1 MKTSKRFFDF
11 GLYKEGLRSVQIV
24 GLVFTALLTI
34 VSVFSTVGK
43 LLSAMDTYEENAV
56 QLTSLLLVNP
66 LILLT
71 FCLATPIMTLV
82 AFNFTTKRPASDFYF
97 SVPKT
102 RNTVYWSFSAAV
114 MTWTVFMILLSS
126 AVPLLVFPFFKKY
139 ILFNFSSAF
148 LFILAIMICCTLVM
162 GAVNLAIALT
172 GNFVSNVL
180 VSLLIIFLPR
190 ILLITVTQNALES
203 IPVIDYG
210 STVGFLS
217 PYINLVFGMIYS
229 LFSLFFMNDG
239 LGVSTVSFFYTLG
252 LGLLYLILGN
262 IAFNRR
268 KSEAATYAATT
279 PFLRHVY
286 RIALSS
292 AVLLLGTV
300 TFFSYGDGVPGI
312 LVITLLFLS
321 LLTYC
326 VYELVTTKSF
336 RSMVRVLPG
345 YFAVIGV
352 NFVLYIAMLA
362 ISSAVLSY
370 QPSAEKVDGV
380 YISNYSL
387 TSTSFAREDDA
398 GNELYWSRRT
408 KDVLITDKE
417 VKKIVTDALKQNIKY
432 YNADVEDDYVTLST
446 YFEDE
451 LKTKYLVTF
460 RQGFQKRTRVIYLD
474 EEENKKLSE
483 RLARIKEYE
492 KIFTDLP
499 KPNDPDNAVSI
510 YSQYEL
516 GASDS
521 EAGTL
526 YSAYLKDLEKLSF
539 SELLDLYNT
548 SSDLNVSIRVKTFY
562 KGRAYQLDLP
572 ILSDMGNTVDALIK
586 IQKKD
591 LKKQIKELK
600 KLQKSDNPG
609 ISIGF
614 YRFPYGQYSGDQY
627 NYDELLDIILSGD
640 LSATAGNGPFA
651 TVLYDVGY
659 EGHASFFTRQL
670 FLPLSDKQVNE
681 VKKTV
686 TKIRRAQSS
695 EAVEY

>member
-43 LLSAMDTYEENAV
+43 LSSAMDTYEENAM
-56 QLTSLLLVNP
+56 QLESLLSVNP
-66 LILLT
+66 LIVLT
-71 FCLATPIMTLV
+71 FCLATPIMALV

-102 RNTVYWSFSAAV
+102 RNSIYWSFSAAV

-139 ILFNFSSAF
+139 ILFNYSSAL
-148 LFILAIMICCTLVM
+148 LFMAVVLICCILVL
-162 GAVNLAIALT
+162 GAVNLAVALT
-172 GNFVSNVL
+172 GNFVSNVMVAL
-180 VSLLIIFLPR
+180 MIIFLPR

-203 IPVIDYG
+203 IPIINYG
-210 STVGFLS
+210 STAGFLS

-229 LFSLFFMNDG
+229 LFSMFFTNDG
-239 LGVSTVSFFYTLG
+239 LGFSTVSIFYTIG

-300 TFFSYGDGVPGI
+300 TSFSYGANAPGV

-352 NFVLYIAMLA
+352 NFVLYLSMLG
-362 ISSAVLSY
+362 ISTAVLSY

-380 YISNYSL
+380 YISDYNL
-387 TSTSFAREDDA
+387 ISTSFAPSDDA

-417 VKKIVTDALKQNIKY
+417 VKKIVTDALKQNIAY
-432 YNADVEDDYVTLST
+432 YTKDNYEFPNT
-446 YFEDE
+446 YFDE
-451 LKTKYLVTF
+451 GIKTKYLVTF
-460 RQGFQKRTRVIYLD
+460 RQGFQKRTRVVYLND
-474 EEENKKLSE
+474 TENKKLSE
-483 RLARIKEYE
+483 QLAHIKEYE

-499 KPNDPDNAVSI
+499 KPDDSDSAVSI
-510 YSQYEL
+510 YSQCEL

-521 EAGTL
+521 EARTL
-526 YSAYLKDLEKLSF
+526 YSAYLKDLKKLSF
-539 SELLDLYNT
+539 SELLELYN
-548 SSDLNVSIRVKTFY
+548 SDSDLGVFIQVKTFY
-562 KGRAYQLDLP
+562 KGRAYQLNLP
-572 ILSDMGNTVDALIK
+572 VTSDMENTVDALIK

-600 KLQKSDNPG
+600 KQHDSG
-609 ISIGF
+609 YSINIEF

-627 NYDELLDIILSGD
+627 DYYELLDIILSGD

-651 TVLYDVGY
+651 VVQYGIYTGSYDDQK
-659 EGHASFFTRQL
+659 QL
-670 FLPLSDKQVNE
+670 FFSISDKQVNE

-695 EAVEY
+695 ETVEY